1 MGQNNQSNGAKML
14 KSQDVVLLLKLLSKP
29 ENLEL
34 SQNQLAVQLCMSVSE
49 IHAAFKR
56 LREAG
61 LIQFSDKSSKAKL
74 SLQLVYSAIE
84 EFLLSGLK
92 YVFPAKTGEFI
103 RGIPTSYAA
112 PVLEK
117 FFTQSQDPIPVWPYA
132 EGSIKGL
139 AVEPLYRSVP
149 ESLTQYPD
157 EDFYDLL
164 ALIDAIR
171 IGRARERQMAAQLLQ
186 EKLKNVRT

>member
-1 MGQNNQSNGAKML
+1 ML
-14 KSQDVVLLLKLLSKP
+14 KSQYVVLLLKLLSKP
-29 ENLEL
+29 ENLVL

-49 IHAAFKR
+49 IHAGFKS

-61 LIQFSDKSSKAKL
+61 LMQFPNKSSKEKL
-74 SLQLVYSAIE
+74 PLQLVYSAIE
-84 EFLLSGLK
+84 EFLLYGLK
-92 YVFPAKTGEFI
+92 YVFPVKTGEFT

-112 PVLEK
+112 PILEK
-117 FFTQSQDPIPVWPYA
+117 IFTQGQDPIPVWPYA
-132 EGSIKGL
+132 EGSMKGL

-149 ESLTQYPD
+149 ESLIQHPD
-157 EDFYDLL
+157 DAFYDLL

-171 IGRARERQMAAQLLQ
+171 IGRARERQIAAQLLQ

>member
-1 MGQNNQSNGAKML
+1 ML

-29 ENLEL
+29 ENLML
-34 SQNQLAVQLCMSVSE
+34 SQNQLALQLCISVSE
-49 IHAAFKR
+49 IHAGFKR

-61 LIQFSDKSSKAKL
+61 LVQFSDKSSKAKSPL
-74 SLQLVYSAIE
+74 HLVRLAIE
-84 EFLLSGLK
+84 EFLLYGLK
-92 YVFPAKTGEFI
+92 YVFPAKTGEFT

-117 FFTQSQDPIPVWPYA
+117 YFTQGHDPIPVWPYA
-132 EGSIKGL
+132 EGSMKGL

-149 ESLTQYPD
+149 KSLTQYPD
-157 EDFYDLL
+157 DAFYDLL

-171 IGRARERQMAAQLLQ
+171 IGRARERQMAIKLLQ
-186 EKLKNVRT
+186 EKLK